1 MKLDVRLAAALF
13 VLAACE
19 AGGNYGFGGSG
30 ASSGGDDDGDGVKAG
45 TPAST
50 TGFLT
55 GGDATGTTGSGVMC
69 SDDGCITDADQMP
82 CDSGLAVD
90 SADAMDAAKA
100 IGLCKVSNG
109 TGWGVVSAAYTTSDG
124 QPLTGVFA
132 DGRGVLSHFGNTIQP
147 REGAAMLALSSGAAR
162 GPGDP
167 GYQSPSGYNK
177 APSQPHGLPSGF
189 TLQESPAC
197 NGSVTTGEPYD
208 SAMLELKIKTPTNAK
223 SFTYNLDFYTY
234 EFPNYICST
243 FNDYFVALMTPP
255 PAGSI
260 QSNISFDG
268 NMNFISVNAGFMQV
282 CDSQTASN
290 GVVFPCSLGQAELV
304 GTGFDDAS
312 FNIYD
317 FTDAMNSAATSWLQ
331 TSAPVESPGS
341 EITLRFAIWDSGDAD
356 LDSTILIDNFKF
368 SFEEGTTETTP
379 VPQ

>member
-1 MKLDVRLAAALF
+1 MKLDVRLAGALF

-30 ASSGGDDDGDGVKAG
+30 ASSGDDGDGVKAG
-45 TPAST
+45 SPAST
-50 TGFLT
+50 SGGFIT
-55 GGDATGTTGSGVMC
+55 GGDANGSTGAGVAC
-69 SDDGCITDADQMP
+69 ASDECITDADQMP

-100 IGLCKVSNG
+100 IGLCKQSNG
-109 TGWGVVSAAYTTSDG
+109 TGWGVTSAAYTTSDG

-132 DGRGVLSHFGNTIQP
+132 AGRGILPRFGSAITP
-147 REGAAMLALSSGAAR
+147 REGATMLALSSGAGR
-162 GPGDP
+162 NPGDP

-177 APSQPHGLPSGF
+177 APSSPQSWPSGF

-197 NGSVTTGEPYD
+197 PGTMTGAPYD

-223 SFTYNLDFYTY
+223 SFTYNLDFYTF

-255 PAGSI
+255 PPGSI
-260 QSNISFDG
+260 QGNISFDA
-268 NMNFISVNAGFMQV
+268 NNNFISVNAGFLTVCESQV
-282 CDSQTASN
+282 ASN
-290 GVVFPCSLGQAELV
+290 FQSFPCALGPGELA
-304 GTGFDDAS
+304 GTGFDEQTL
-312 FNIYD
+312 NIAT
-317 FTDAMNSAATSWLQ
+317 FEQTLNSAATSWLQ
-331 TSAPVESPGS
+331 TSAPIETPGS